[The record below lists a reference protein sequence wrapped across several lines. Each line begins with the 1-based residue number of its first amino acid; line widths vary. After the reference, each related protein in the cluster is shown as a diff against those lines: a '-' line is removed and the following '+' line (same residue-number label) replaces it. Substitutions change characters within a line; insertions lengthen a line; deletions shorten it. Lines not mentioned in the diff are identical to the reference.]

1 MRNRQM
7 WMMVFFL
14 IVVLVAVVVGARDGL
29 VAERNVPFS
38 ELIHDIEGGRV
49 AKVSVAGTQVE
60 AQLKDGTRIRAT
72 GPSSSEHL
80 LEVLERTADPT
91 VITEFKDG
99 DDSMWVTMMVNGL
112 PLILLFAVFMLFMRQ
127 LQAGNGK
134 AMSFGKS
141 RAKMLSEN
149 NKRVTFSDV
158 AGADEAKEELEEI
171 IQFLK
176 DPRKFTRLGG
186 RIPKGVLLMGSPGT
200 GKTLLARAVAGEAGV
215 PFFSISGSEFVEM
228 FVGVGASRVRD
239 LFEQAKRSAPCIVF
253 IDEIDAVGRHRGAG
267 VGGGHDER
275 EQTLNQLLVEMD
287 GFDSAEG
294 VILVAATNRPDVLD
308 PALLRPG
315 RFDRRVVVPAPDVRG
330 RLGILQVHA
339 QRTTLAEDVDL
350 ERLARGTSGFSGAEL
365 ENVIN
370 EAALLAA
377 RGNKR
382 CVEQSDLEMAK
393 DKVAMGNERRSL
405 VLSDAQ
411 RRRTA
416 YHEAGHA
423 LVARMMPESDPVN
436 KITIVPRGMAL
447 GLTQIMPSE
456 DRYGHSRT
464 QLTSML
470 AWFMGGRAAEEL
482 VFNEISTG
490 ASNDIKQ
497 ATRVAHGIVCE
508 YGMSEALGPVAW
520 GSRQEEVFLGKDFAR
535 REQDYSEATAER
547 IDAEVRRLVQEA
559 YDAARDILARND
571 HVLHKVA
578 QALLERETIDGVE
591 FERIVSSLDPVFP
604 ETTPHVA

>member
-1 MRNRQM
+1 
-7 WMMVFFL
+7 
-14 IVVLVAVVVGARDGL
+14 
-29 VAERNVPFS
+29 
-38 ELIHDIEGGRV
+38 
-49 AKVSVAGTQVE
+49 
-60 AQLKDGTRIRAT
+60 
-72 GPSSSEHL
+72 
-80 LEVLERTADPT
+80 
-91 VITEFKDG
+91 
-99 DDSMWVTMMVNGL
+99 
-112 PLILLFAVFMLFMRQ
+112 
-127 LQAGNGK
+127 
-134 AMSFGKS
+134 
-141 RAKMLSEN
+141 
-149 NKRVTFSDV
+149 
-158 AGADEAKEELEEI
+158 
-171 IQFLK
+171 
-176 DPRKFTRLGG
+176 
-186 RIPKGVLLMGSPGT
+186 
-200 GKTLLARAVAGEAGV
+200 
-215 PFFSISGSEFVEM
+215 
-228 FVGVGASRVRD
+228 
-239 LFEQAKRSAPCIVF
+239 
-253 IDEIDAVGRHRGAG
+253 
-267 VGGGHDER
+267 
-275 EQTLNQLLVEMD
+275 
-287 GFDSAEG
+287 
-294 VILVAATNRPDVLD
+294 
-308 PALLRPG
+308 
-315 RFDRRVVVPAPDVRG
+315 VVVPAPDVRG